1 MISDDILEIED
12 LETYPLQNAEAHNT
26 QKYELMQTSHLSIL
40 RRSAFF
46 FLGIKCLKRSVD
58 LSKDII
64 KIVFAF
70 GKDVFK
76 EIYISFIVLHMYV
89 VEKF

>member
-1 MISDDILEIED
+1 MILDDILEIED

-26 QKYELMQTSHLSIL
+26 QKYELVQNSHLSIL

-46 FLGIKCLKRSVD
+46 FLGIKCLKRPVD
-58 LSKDII
+58 LSKDIL

-70 GKDVFK
+70 GKDFLR
-76 EIYISFIVLHMYV
+76 IFFHGTVLQI
-89 VEKF
+89 